1 MQGQTKFSEKGLTLV
16 ELLVTLALVALVTA
30 WAVPAMDR
38 WWQGVRVRAV
48 SNHFIGMLE
57 VMRYRSLHMH
67 RPVTICGSPDGIVC
81 GRDDGRRVIMFLD
94 ADANGRVGAGEV
106 VLGHD
111 AFAGDSEFRLVW
123 RSFQNKPYL
132 RWAAGRTDS
141 MNGTFTVCNSARRD
155 EWLRQIVVNRT
166 GRTRAVVPLRASA
179 SVLLAARKACG
190 WG

>member
-1 MQGQTKFSEKGLTLV
+1 MHGQKRFAQRGFSLV
-16 ELLVTLALVALVTA
+16 ELLVTLALVGMLTG

-38 WWQGVRVRAV
+38 WWQGVRVRSV
-48 SNHFIGMLE
+48 SSHFIGMLE
-57 VMRYRSLHMH
+57 AMRYRSLSMH

-81 GRDDGRRVIMFLD
+81 GRDDGQRVIMFLD
-94 ADANGRVGAGEV
+94 ADADGRVDPGEV

-111 AFAGDSEFRLVW
+111 AFAGGSEFRLVW

-141 MNGTFTVCNSARRD
+141 MNGTFTVCNSAQRN
-155 EWLRQIVVNRT
+155 EWLRQVVVNRT
-166 GRTRAVVPLRASA
+166 GRTRAVVPERAGA

-190 WG
+190 WS